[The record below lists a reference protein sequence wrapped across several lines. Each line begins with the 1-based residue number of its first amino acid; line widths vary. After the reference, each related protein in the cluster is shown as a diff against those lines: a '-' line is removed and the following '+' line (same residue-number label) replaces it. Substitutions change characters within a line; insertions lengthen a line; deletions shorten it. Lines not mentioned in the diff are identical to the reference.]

1 MSSLECRVL
10 KLGALALV
18 CAHDD
23 GFVVALD
30 DGRHDMDG
38 GVQLR
43 VGGRGRECWLRGS
56 VGGRSASCP
65 SAPLSPH
72 PTVG

>member
-1 MSSLECRVL
+1 MSSLECNFL

-18 CAHDD
+18 CVHDD

-43 VGGRGRECWLRGS
+43 VGDQDAVENVGSAGPPADDLRQA
-56 VGGRSASCP
+56 R
-65 SAPLSPH
+65 PLQ
-72 PTVG
+72 